1 MAESEQV
8 AFLRV
13 AGQPTGEE
21 VGELKDAV
29 DSALPEEW
37 GVVVY
42 TAEAE
47 FTDVDEFERVLKDTL
62 RQLKDEHRLDGADH
76 REEPELAEPA
86 KQPADPPWDESHE

>member
-1 MAESEQV
+1 MSKHV

-21 VGELKDAV
+21 VKELKDAV
-29 DSALPEEW
+29 DSALSEEW

-42 TAEAE
+42 TGEAK

-62 RQLKDEHRLDGADH
+62 RQLKDEDHRLAN
-76 REEPELAEPA
+76 AEPA
-86 KQPADPPWDESHE
+86 EQPAEPPWEEDNEA